1 MGLLDLIFGK
11 RKKKEQKP
19 SQASEQSRAF
29 YALQLENYVRIITES
44 YDIIM
49 KTKSPETFFE
59 RFDLIFLNVEEAMK
73 VSSLIKTDTT
83 DLYSLYSDL
92 VNNRQDIIRDFIL
105 RYWSATIKDVNSVKT
120 NSAKQ
125 SRVQNFYDSLKKYDR
140 KMDNENIDL
149 YTSKCYNEMAVAVS
163 DNSKSKNTDNLI
175 TYNNKAFSI
184 HPSLVGLLYISSAED
199 RSAFK
204 EPSTIFTKLPLSSA
218 KPEKLPY
225 YPAYYNS
232 TPEQRYAYLKFLS
245 NPYQECAD
253 IGYVFI
259 LYYGLERQLIEGD
272 YKRAFDVILE
282 LRKIHSNG
290 SFQLYSLNALLIA
303 CTLRL
308 DCNLRDKLYDS
319 FAENDNI
326 PLSIKL
332 FIVNNNNNKGLSVDD
347 IINNSRSFGFTNH
360 RYIKENREWFA
371 DTMKTILINRYQAD
385 YLPVRIDVDKIQ
397 TKEPIVL
404 ANISLKNRTFKIP
417 DLTSDEHLRQD
428 IFDVLQKTHD
438 SIKTMKAQQRK
449 GVSKPHLETDNGVYN
464 ISANTANNDEW
475 KNSAKISITHPLEE
489 EQMSSNPKFH
499 RTQREEKLKD
509 NFYFEHYEQLRLV
522 DNEIYEAVQQ
532 AKTFEDNID
541 DKIELCNKA
550 IRIFYD
556 HKKFCSQS
564 EGGKLYFADYW
575 EHCHNSRK
583 ECFSFIED
591 TEELLKE
598 LQANY
603 DDYNEY
609 YTTLKTLDKDL
620 LKFLSDNAPILQRDI
635 YKHFNARLKYNIQKY
650 IRDFQESGLITREK
664 KGNSYIIR
672 FVGVCKKYR

>member
-19 SQASEQSRAF
+19 SQTSEQSRAF

-59 RFDLIFLNVEEAMK
+59 RFDLIFLNVERAMD

-83 DLYSLYSDL
+83 DLHSLYSDL
-92 VNNRQDIIRDFIL
+92 VDNRQDIIRDFIL
-105 RYWSATIKDVNSVKT
+105 RYWSATIKAMNSVKT
-120 NSAKQ
+120 TAAKQ
-125 SRVQNFYDSLKKYDR
+125 NRVQDFYDSLKKYDR
-140 KMDNENIDL
+140 KMDNENIEL
-149 YTSKCYNEMAVAVS
+149 YTSKYYDEMAGKFPDDS
-163 DNSKSKNTDNLI
+163 DIKPDDSDIKNANDLI
-175 TYNNKAFSI
+175 IYNNETFSI
-184 HPSLVGLLYISSAED
+184 HPSLVGLLYISSAKDHGTFE
-199 RSAFK
+199 
-204 EPSTIFTKLPLSSA
+204 EPSTIFLQLPINNGD
-218 KPEKLPY
+218 PEKLPY
-225 YPAYYNS
+225 YPSYYNL

-282 LRKIHSNG
+282 LRKVHTNG
-290 SFQLYSLNALLIA
+290 SFQFYSLDALLIA
-303 CTLRL
+303 CALRL
-308 DCNLRDKLYDS
+308 DYNLRDKLYDS
-319 FAENDNI
+319 FTENSGI

-332 FIVNNNNNKGLSVDD
+332 FIVNNNNDKGLGADD
-347 IINNSRSFGFTNH
+347 IIDNSRAFGFTNH
-360 RYIKENREWFA
+360 RYIKENRKWFA
-371 DTMKTILINRYQAD
+371 DTMKTILINRYQTG
-385 YLPVRIDVDKIQ
+385 YMPVKINIDKIQ
-397 TKEPIVL
+397 AKETIAL
-404 ANISLKNRTFKIP
+404 ANISLKNRIFKIP
-417 DLTSDEHLRQD
+417 DLTSDEQLIQN
-428 IFDVLQKTHD
+428 IFDVLQETHD

-449 GVSKPHLETDNGVYN
+449 GSSKPHKEINNGGF
-464 ISANTANNDEW
+464 
-475 KNSAKISITHPLEE
+475 KNLAKMGITLPIEE

-499 RTQREEKLKD
+499 RTQREEELKD
-509 NFYFEHYEQLRLV
+509 NFYFEHYEQLRLAE
-522 DNEIYEAVQQ
+522 NEIYEAVRQV
-532 AKTFEDNID
+532 KTFEDNID

-550 IRIFYD
+550 ICIFYD

-583 ECFSFIED
+583 GCFSFIED

-609 YTTLKTLDKDL
+609 YTKLKTLDKDL

-635 YKHFNARLKYNIQKY
+635 YKHFNARLKGNIRQY

-664 KGNSYIIR
+664 KGNSYIIKV
-672 FVGVCKKYR
+672 VGVCKKYR